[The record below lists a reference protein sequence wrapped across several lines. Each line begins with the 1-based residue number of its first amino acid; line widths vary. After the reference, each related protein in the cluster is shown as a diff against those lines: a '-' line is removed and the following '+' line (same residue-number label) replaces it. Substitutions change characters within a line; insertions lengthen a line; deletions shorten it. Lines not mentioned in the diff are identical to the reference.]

1 MKKLFLLLM
10 TIVILSACSSDNN
23 SQISQENSN
32 KPKIPHRPKIA
43 QANLEA
49 NLLGSTDTQ
58 KEMQEESSSPETDMS
73 GLIERINENLEQSN
87 ITVQDVERGW
97 YYGSEN
103 ERKIGTPNTWIWV
116 DEGERSHWISPTA
129 LDQLKDIRDDKLCR
143 ETGGYYVISC
153 MDRDLPLCENIS
165 KSECKCQENT
175 KWQDLQGCVLIDK
188 DGKFVEISSSD
199 VKQGWYA
206 GPINGKKFNTPSNW
220 IWSENGNDSKWKNP
234 GAF

>member
-1 MKKLFLLLM
+1 MLL
-10 TIVILSACSSDNN
+10 TVIIILSACSTDNN
-23 SQISQENSN
+23 SQISQENPN
-32 KPKIPHRPKIA
+32 KPKIPQRPQIA

-49 NLLGSTDTQ
+49 NLLGSTVVQ
-58 KEMQEESSSPETDMS
+58 NEMQEKNSSPETDMS
-73 GLIERINENLEQSN
+73 ALIDRINKNLEQSN

-116 DEGERSHWISPTA
+116 NEGEKSHWISPSA
-129 LDQLKDIRDDKLCR
+129 LDQQKDIRDDKLCR

-153 MDRDLPLCENIS
+153 LNRDLPLCENIP
-165 KSECKCQENT
+165 KSECKCQDNT
-175 KWQDLQGCVLIDK
+175 TWLDLQGCILIDK
-188 DGKFVEISSSD
+188 DGKYIEINDSEIN
-199 VKQGWYA
+199 QGWYA

-220 IWSENGNDSKWKNP
+220 IWAENGSDSKWKNP